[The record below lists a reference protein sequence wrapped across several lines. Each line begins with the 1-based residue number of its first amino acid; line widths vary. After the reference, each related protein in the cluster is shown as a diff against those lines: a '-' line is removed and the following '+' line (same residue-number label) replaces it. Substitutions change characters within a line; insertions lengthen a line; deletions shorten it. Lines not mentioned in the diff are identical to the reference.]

1 MLPRKCTRLRR
12 NTVVDILELAAV
24 IVCIAFSAVAFATSA
39 KSEVLEDQTSIRSS
53 RRLLALTAC
62 DDQHVFHSTLD
73 LNSYM
78 RETGSGTCC
87 REDSAGRRFYVNFER
102 FGSVQTATKLVDPP
116 PNYSAV
122 AAYDWISKS
131 TSTSSAYSSPQRE
144 SIKTFLLPA
153 LAENDLAKIIANPPA
168 GSERTA
174 GGYGD
179 DSSNSSWGENVEE
192 RSGGAGAV
200 EAHVMEKEEQEEQEQ
215 GAPSTTIEVADDDD
229 MIANKV

>member
-1 MLPRKCTRLRR
+1 MLPLKCTRLRR

-39 KSEVLEDQTSIRSS
+39 KSEVLEDQASIRSS
-53 RRLLALTAC
+53 RRLLALNAC
-62 DDQHVFHSTLD
+62 DDQHMLHSTLD

-102 FGSVQTATKLVDPP
+102 SGLVQTSTKLVDPP

-153 LAENDLAKIIANPPA
+153 LAENDLAKMIANQPA
-168 GSERTA
+168 GSETKNRDD
-174 GGYGD
+174 GD
-179 DSSNSSWGENVEE
+179 GSSDSSWDENVEE
-192 RSGGAGAV
+192 RGGGAV
-200 EAHVMEKEEQEEQEQ
+200 ESSVVEKEEQQEQ
-215 GAPSTTIEVADDDD
+215 GVPSTTIEVTDDDD
-229 MIANKV
+229 TIANKT